1 MDALQRYRFT
11 ESGIQALKAALLD
24 EAAHR
29 RGRRFDEWSVAEAKA
44 VWAAARDFAQQHGLR
59 VPLLEDVVR
68 VERQASGHSDYSSKW
83 ALYVVELMLATEP
96 AAA

>member
-11 ESGIQALKAALLD
+11 ESGIQALKSALVA
-24 EAAHR
+24 EASHR
-29 RGRRFDEWSVAEAKA
+29 KGRSFKEWSVAEAKA
-44 VWAAARDFAQQHGLR
+44 VWTAGRDFAQQHGLL

-83 ALYVVELMLATEP
+83 ALYVIELMLASEP
-96 AAA
+96 ADA